1 MAEKPTRDLLNRL
14 ADAYH
19 VSSAYW
25 SFGGEHIT
33 VEDDTLIRVLAAMGV
48 DASTEEAA
56 QSALADAQLGP
67 WRQVLDDTTVVRE
80 GAGAVIQLHVPHG
93 AGVDVDVELENGEVR
108 AVNQTDDFT
117 LPQLVD
123 GRLIGQASFVI
134 PQDLPLGY
142 HRLRA
147 RVSPPG
153 EDRAEEHSGMLIV
166 VPQRMPSPAERG
178 VDGWGVMAQLYSVR
192 SRESWGIGDLADLAE
207 LGSLFGS
214 LGAQFVQV
222 NPLHAAQ
229 PEPPLEPSPYLPV
242 SRRFF
247 NPMYIRP
254 EDIREVAYMDSGRR
268 SLLNWAGEP
277 AKKQSLNNSFLDR
290 DASWIAKKRAL
301 QVIFEEPRS
310 AARQRAFDRY
320 REREG
325 KGLENFALW
334 CALFE
339 KYGEDFPEGLE
350 SPDTSQALAALEE
363 LSDSVNFYAWMQWVL
378 DEQLSAAQRESIS
391 SGMRIG
397 IVHDLAVGVN
407 PKGAD
412 VWSLPEAFAHGVTV
426 GAPPDMYNQLGQNW
440 SQPPFNPA
448 ELSKLHYA
456 PIRNM
461 ARTVLRHAG
470 GLRVDHVMGFFRLWW
485 IPEGEKPTEGTY
497 VYYNHEAMIGVLML
511 EAQRAGAL
519 LIGED
524 LGNVEP
530 WVRDFL
536 AERGLFGTSV
546 VLFEKNGEDF
556 RAPHEYR
563 ANTLVTVDTHDL
575 PPLAGYLAGEHVDL
589 RDMLG
594 ILTEPAE
601 QVRAD
606 WEREMEHL
614 RACLRSEGLL
624 EDNGAEPTEREIIE
638 AMHAFM
644 ARTPGELQSIALVD
658 AVGERRVQNQPGTN
672 KEYPNWKVP
681 LADGTEQPV
690 LIDDLADNPRML
702 SLFDRYKAERS
713 AARGE

>member
-1 MAEKPTRDLLNRL
+1 
-14 ADAYH
+14 
-19 VSSAYW
+19 
-25 SFGGEHIT
+25 
-33 VEDDTLIRVLAAMGV
+33 
-48 DASTEEAA
+48 
-56 QSALADAQLGP
+56 
-67 WRQVLDDTTVVRE
+67 
-80 GAGAVIQLHVPHG
+80 
-93 AGVDVDVELENGEVR
+93 
-108 AVNQTDDFT
+108 
-117 LPQLVD
+117 
-123 GRLIGQASFVI
+123 
-134 PQDLPLGY
+134 
-142 HRLRA
+142 
-147 RVSPPG
+147 
-153 EDRAEEHSGMLIV
+153 
-166 VPQRMPSPAERG
+166 
-178 VDGWGVMAQLYSVR
+178 
-192 SRESWGIGDLADLAE
+192 
-207 LGSLFGS
+207 
-214 LGAQFVQV
+214 
-222 NPLHAAQ
+222 
-229 PEPPLEPSPYLPV
+229 
-242 SRRFF
+242 
-247 NPMYIRP
+247 
-254 EDIREVAYMDSGRR
+254 
-268 SLLNWAGEP
+268 
-277 AKKQSLNNSFLDR
+277 
-290 DASWIAKKRAL
+290 
-301 QVIFEEPRS
+301 
-310 AARQRAFDRY
+310 
-320 REREG
+320 
-325 KGLENFALW
+325 
-334 CALFE
+334 
-339 KYGEDFPEGLE
+339 
-350 SPDTSQALAALEE
+350 
-363 LSDSVNFYAWMQWVL
+363 
-378 DEQLSAAQRESIS
+378 
-391 SGMRIG
+391 MRIG